1 MLDSKRWVLR
11 GGMNMN
17 KDYEVVEF
25 QKEYSMLNNRF
36 LKVDKDLFDLGVLV
50 AYTSE
55 LNRGFIV
62 KKQLKT
68 TSKGTKFNYKKI
80 DSQEETDTYYS
91 KVREMSKRLDS
102 ELVMKKF
109 KAKIEQLE
117 KDCK

>member
-1 MLDSKRWVLR
+1 
-11 GGMNMN
+11 MN

-80 DSQEETDTYYS
+80 DSQEEADTYCS
-91 KVREMSKRLDS
+91 KVMEMSKRLDP